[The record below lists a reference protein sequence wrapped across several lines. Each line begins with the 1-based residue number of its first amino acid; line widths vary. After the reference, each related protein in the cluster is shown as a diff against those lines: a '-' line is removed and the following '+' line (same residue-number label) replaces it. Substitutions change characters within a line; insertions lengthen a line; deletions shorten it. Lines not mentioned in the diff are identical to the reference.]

1 MNTKKGAEDR
11 VTRHA
16 SPITHKEGAKRW
28 RVPKGFLY
36 LLEDTCKGCGFCHT
50 FCPKGVLAQAEHFN
64 AKGYHPPEVVD
75 ADACVMCR
83 FCEAVCP
90 EFAIWLEEEK
100 EESHG
105 Q

>member
-1 MNTKKGAEDR
+1 M
-11 VTRHA
+11 
-16 SPITHKEGAKRW
+16 
-28 RVPKGFLY
+28 
-36 LLEDTCKGCGFCHT
+36 
-50 FCPKGVLAQAEHFN
+50 LAQAEHFN

-100 EESHG
+100 EESHD
-105 Q
+105 

>member
-1 MNTKKGAEDR
+1 MSAEKMSEKDVAQKETGPSR
-11 VTRHA
+11 Q
-16 SPITHKEGAKRW
+16 EGAKRW
-28 RVPKGFLY
+28 KVPKGYLY
-36 LLEDTCKGCGFCHT
+36 LLEDVCKGCGFCYT

-75 ADACVMCR
+75 AEACVMCR

-90 EFAIWLEEEK
+90 EFAIWLEEEG
-100 EESHG
+100 ERHD

>member
-1 MNTKKGAEDR
+1 MSTKKMDEKKITDHPSP
-11 VTRHA
+11 VTD
-16 SPITHKEGAKRW
+16 KEGAKRW
-28 RVPKGFLY
+28 KVPKGYLY
-36 LLEDTCKGCGFCHT
+36 LLEDTCKGCGFCYT

-75 ADACVMCR
+75 AEACVMCR

>member
-1 MNTKKGAEDR
+1 MNAKKEAEDR
-11 VTRHA
+11 VTHHV
-16 SPITHKEGAKRW
+16 SPITEKEEAKRW
-28 RVPKGFLY
+28 GVPKGYLY
-36 LLEDTCKGCGFCHT
+36 LLEDTCKGCGFCYT

-100 EESHG
+100 EESYG